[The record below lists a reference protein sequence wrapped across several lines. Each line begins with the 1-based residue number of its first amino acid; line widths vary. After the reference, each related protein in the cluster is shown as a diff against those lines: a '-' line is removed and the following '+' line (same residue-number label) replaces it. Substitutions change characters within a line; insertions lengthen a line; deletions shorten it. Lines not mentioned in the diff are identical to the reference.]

1 MNILCIIPARSGSK
15 GIPDKNIKS
24 FCGKPLLAWSIIQA
38 IKCKYKMKI
47 VVSTDSQKYAN
58 IAKEYG
64 AEVPFLR
71 PVELSDDLSTD
82 IEFLKYT
89 IKGLELVQNYKP
101 DIILQLRPTAPNRTV
116 KNINSCL
123 DTFIKNYE
131 NYDSLRTVAEVEKSP
146 YKMYSFDNENN
157 KLVPLFDN
165 INSTKESF
173 NQPRQILPKTY
184 LHNGYI
190 DVLKTDLLKDDLIS
204 GSNIYPYIMDKS
216 NNIDIDYED
225 DWINA
230 EKNFTP
236 P

>member
-15 GIPDKNIKS
+15 GIPDKNIKL

-58 IAKEYG
+58 IAKKYG

-71 PVELSDDLSTD
+71 PIELSDDLSTD

-89 IKGLELVQNYKP
+89 IQGLELVQNYKP

-116 KNINSCL
+116 KNINNCL

-146 YKMYSFDNENN
+146 YKMYSFDNKSN

-165 INSTKESF
+165 INNIKESF

-190 DVLKTDLLKDDLIS
+190 DILKTDLLKDDLIS
-204 GSNIYPYIMDKS
+204 GSNIYPYKMDKS

-230 EKNFTP
+230 EKNFVSP
-236 P
+236 